1 LTVLFR
7 KSFERDLKQLKGNR
21 PIRTRLRRVIEQL
34 ETAETIETLANV
46 RRMQGWTDYY
56 RIRIGDYR
64 LGVKVE
70 GDTVEVLRFLHRR
83 DIYRRFP

>member
-1 LTVLFR
+1 MTVLFR